1 MEFCPQSRSLP
12 AHTRL
17 CCMHLAICPA
27 PYHIA
32 AVSRVCRFFSDCGQS
47 GMQVRAA
54 VQSGAIDCKR
64 FVVTPI
70 LFRLTA
76 LPMSVVSPAS
86 SRHPAKQA
94 AAANASPPASESR
107 QRAEDK
113 ARGMQPGRQGQLSLP
128 EGSEQAGSQCPL
140 FRQCQQASRQMPG
153 TASASGAR
161 RMLFMPKAT
170 RQQAERADIKCT

>member
-86 SRHPAKQA
+86 SRHPANQA

-107 QRAEDK
+107 QGSTPPRSVVTPRRQRA
-113 ARGMQPGRQGQLSLP
+113 GRQPMLRSVANALP
-128 EGSEQAGSQCPL
+128 AAARYQAP
-140 FRQCQQASRQMPG
+140 
-153 TASASGAR
+153 
-161 RMLFMPKAT
+161 